1 MATLLLMGMGTV
13 VLFLFAVVLIIGG
26 ILVARMRQ
34 PDMVGE
40 RLNQYTERVMTLEE
54 LELQQPF
61 HERVLIPATKSILA
75 TLGRYG
81 PRQSAE
87 RLQLNLQM
95 AGNPFGVTPVMF
107 VGLRVVLAVG
117 LGGITGVLTF
127 RTMDL
132 PQALWYS
139 GVAFALGYMLPVLLL
154 GRQITARKKAITKA
168 LPDALDLLCI
178 SVEAGLAF
186 DLALQRVADKW
197 DDELSREFRRV
208 LKDMRLGRSRREALK
223 DLADRTGVDDVRT
236 FTSAVIQADQLG
248 VSMSKILRIQSDQMR
263 VRRRQRAE
271 ELAQQA
277 PIKMLF
283 PMVFLI
289 FPALFVVILG
299 PAVPRMVSSFG
310 GL

>member
-1 MATLLLMGMGTV
+1 
-13 VLFLFAVVLIIGG
+13 
-26 ILVARMRQ
+26 
-34 PDMVGE
+34 
-40 RLNQYTERVMTLEE
+40 
-54 LELQQPF
+54 
-61 HERVLIPATKSILA
+61 
-75 TLGRYG
+75 
-81 PRQSAE
+81 
-87 RLQLNLQM
+87 
-95 AGNPFGVTPVMF
+95 
-107 VGLRVVLAVG
+107 
-117 LGGITGVLTF
+117 
-127 RTMDL
+127 
-132 PQALWYS
+132 
-139 GVAFALGYMLPVLLL
+139 MLPVMWL
-154 GRQITARKKAITKA
+154 GRRIAARKKAITKA

-208 LKDMRLGRSRREALK
+208 LKDMQLGRSRREALK
-223 DLADRTGVDDVRT
+223 DLADRTGVDDVQT
-236 FTSAVIQADQLG
+236 FTAAVIQADQLG

-299 PAVPRMVSSFG
+299 PAVPRIFSSFS

>member
-1 MATLLLMGMGTV
+1 MATLVMVAILLLGVG
-13 VLFLFAVVLIIGG
+13 LIGVS
-26 ILVARMRQ
+26 LVRMRQ
-34 PDMVGE
+34 PDVVGE
-40 RLNQYTERVMTLEE
+40 RLNQYTERAMTLEE

-61 HERVLIPATKSILA
+61 HERVIIPATKSILA
-75 TLGRYG
+75 TLGKYG
-81 PRQSAE
+81 PKQSAE
-87 RLQLNLQM
+87 RLRLNLQM
-95 AGNPFGVTPVMF
+95 AGNPGGITPVMF
-107 VGLRVVLAVG
+107 VGLRVVLALV
-117 LGGITGVLTF
+117 LGGIISVLTF
-127 RTMDL
+127 RTMEL
-132 PQALWYS
+132 PQALLYS
-139 GVAFALGYMLPVLLL
+139 AVGFALGYMLPVMWL
-154 GRQITARKKAITKA
+154 GRRITARKKAITKA

-208 LKDMRLGRSRREALK
+208 LKDMQLGRSRREALK
-223 DLADRTGVDDVRT
+223 DLADRTGVDDVQT
-236 FTSAVIQADQLG
+236 FTAAVIQADQLG

-299 PAVPRMVSSFG
+299 PAVPRIFSSFS

>member
-1 MATLLLMGMGTV
+1 MATLMT
-13 VLFLFAVVLIIGG
+13 
-26 ILVARMRQ
+26 ILVATILLLGVSLIGVSLVRMRQ
-34 PDMVGE
+34 PDVVGE
-40 RLNQYTERVMTLEE
+40 RLNQYTERALTLEE

-61 HERVLIPATKSILA
+61 HERVLIPAAKSILA
-75 TLGRYG
+75 TLGKYG
-81 PRQSAE
+81 PKQSAE
-87 RLQLNLQM
+87 RLRLNLQM
-95 AGNPFGVTPVMF
+95 AGNPGGITPLMF
-107 VGLRVVLAVG
+107 VGLRVVLALV
-117 LGGITGVLTF
+117 LGVIISVLTL
-127 RTMDL
+127 RTMEL
-132 PQALWYS
+132 PQALMYS
-139 GVAFALGYMLPVLLL
+139 AVGFALGYMLPVMWL
-154 GRQITARKKAITKA
+154 GRRIAARKKAITKA

-208 LKDMRLGRSRREALK
+208 LKDMQLGRSRREALK
-223 DLADRTGVDDVRT
+223 DLADRTGVDDVQT
-236 FTSAVIQADQLG
+236 FTAAVIQADQLG

-299 PAVPRMVSSFG
+299 PAVPRIFSSFS

>member
-1 MATLLLMGMGTV
+1 MTTLVLMGV
-13 VLFLFAVVLIIGG
+13 VLFLFAVVLIIGV

-34 PDMVGE
+34 PDVVGE

-61 HERVLIPATKSILA
+61 HERVLIPAAKSILA
-75 TLGRYG
+75 TLGKYG
-81 PRQSAE
+81 PKQSVE

-95 AGNPFGVTPVMF
+95 AGNPFGLTPRMF
-107 VGLRVVLAVG
+107 VGLQLVLALG
-117 LGGITGVLTF
+117 LGGITSVVLF
-127 RTMDL
+127 RTMNP
-132 PQALWYS
+132 PQALFYS
-139 GVAFALGYMLPVLLL
+139 VVVLALGYMLPVVLL

-208 LKDMRLGRSRREALK
+208 LKDMQLGRSRREALK
-223 DLADRTGVDDVRT
+223 DLADRTGVDDVKT
-236 FTSAVIQADQLG
+236 FTAAVIQADQLG

-299 PAVPRMVSSFG
+299 PAVPRIFSSFG